1 MLLRTRI
8 SLIAL
13 AALAALALT
22 LVWMGREREAIL
34 RAQAAEALTQSQAA
48 LWAELS
54 RNRIGP
60 ISELAAEIAV
70 QPRLVSA
77 MEAGNREAVSTMLRS
92 ALAREK
98 DPDGV
103 NVVEATARDGT
114 LLYTSSDAVFPEPI
128 ISISQRAPLI
138 ADMGDIAGIGYSADN
153 GLLLIAARAVHDPS
167 GAVIGAITV
176 AAPLSQTLRKVAG
189 NLGAPV
195 VVVSRRG
202 RLLAGSAEGL
212 WERIS
217 AGANVARRS
226 GVQEVAVGGRTY
238 ALSVTPIDML
248 TGASAAWLVA
258 VRDTTES
265 TQAAGRLQEIAL
277 AAAAAIAVGI
287 IALLFTYVR
296 LAFAP
301 VTGAI
306 QTLNALA
313 RGDMSVSFAGAL
325 RGDEVGR
332 IGQAVAVFREQ
343 MMSLEHMKVL
353 RDRHRRRQER
363 LIRRQMT
370 SLATTL
376 EDDARAGVMAD
387 LAEIEKVPDDGEAA
401 DGIAMVALALG
412 KLTGRVMAQQS
423 DMRGLIAELKEA
435 LASKNA
441 FVALQQEL
449 DIARRMQ
456 LAILPDDPPPG
467 ARHALAG
474 TMIPAR
480 EVGGDFYD
488 FFDLGDGRLAICV
501 ADVSGKGVAAA
512 FLMAI
517 TRTLLRATAA
527 TCASPAETLARVN
540 DLVAAENDEGM
551 FITML
556 LGFLDPATGT
566 LVYAS
571 AGHQAPVRLAAS
583 GASPLAVDPGVAL
596 GVFEGLA
603 YTDHVVALAPGDRL
617 FLYTDGVTEA
627 QDATGALFGEARL
640 AETLSAAKAADV
652 AALNARILD
661 AVHAF
666 EAGAPRFDD
675 ITCVTLEIRA
685 G

>member
-13 AALAALALT
+13 AALVALALT

-34 RAQAAEALTQSQAA
+34 RAQAAEALTQSQSA

-54 RNRIGP
+54 RNRIAP
-60 ISELAAEIAV
+60 ISELAAELAV

-77 MEAGNREAVSTMLRS
+77 MQAGNREAVSTMLRS

-98 DPDGV
+98 DADGV
-103 NVVEATARDGT
+103 NVVEATGREGT

-153 GLLLIAARAVHDPS
+153 GLLLIAARAVHDPA

-176 AAPLSQTLRKVAG
+176 AAPLSQTLKKVAG

-202 RLLAGSAEGL
+202 RLLAGSAEGI

-217 AGANVARRS
+217 AGANVARRP
-226 GVQEVAVGGRTY
+226 GVQEVAVAGRTY
-238 ALSVTPIDML
+238 ALSVTPVDML

-265 TQAAGRLQEIAL
+265 TTAAGRLQDIAL
-277 AAAAAIAVGI
+277 AAAAAIALSI
-287 IALLFTYVR
+287 LALLFTYVR

-313 RGDMSVSFAGAL
+313 RGDMSVSFAGAM

-353 RDRHRRRQER
+353 RDRHRQRQER

-376 EDDARAGVMAD
+376 DDEARAGVMAD
-387 LAEIEKVPDDGEAA
+387 LDEIEKVPEDGEAA

-456 LAILPDDPPPG
+456 LAILPHDPPPG
-467 ARHALAG
+467 PRHAIAG

-527 TCASPAETLARVN
+527 GCTSPAEALARVN

-556 LGFLDPATGT
+556 LGFLDTATGA
-566 LVYAS
+566 LSYAS
-571 AGHQAPVRLAAS
+571 AGHQAPVRITAS
-583 GASPLAVDPGVAL
+583 GATPLDVDPGVAL
-596 GVFEGLA
+596 GVFDGLA
-603 YTDHVVALAPGDRL
+603 YTDHYVALAPGDRL

-627 QDATGALFGEARL
+627 QDAAGTLFGDARL
-640 AETLSAAKAADV
+640 IATLAAADAPDV

-666 EAGAPRFDD
+666 ESGAPRFDD

-685 G
+685 E